1 MQNVLSV
8 CHVQVQQK
16 RFHSNEMINE
26 FVSGGLKLELFFVYC
41 YNMSVFWSWGSHY
54 MCLILSQER
63 KCMRVAR
70 IQAWFSEGWGP
81 SELSWTMQESGY
93 KTLAWSQVA
102 LLLNIN
108 IQLNLSGNLT
118 QHYESCFCLDAVSI
132 LEESFF
138 WIDRHEGQRVWG
150 GGIVKYRYFFCG
162 DIEGIVYSRDIED
175 IGHCSD

>member
-1 MQNVLSV
+1 MCKYLYSKRGFIQMNWSMSLSTG
-8 CHVQVQQK
+8 
-16 RFHSNEMINE
+16 E
-26 FVSGGLKLELFFVYC
+26 LKLKLFITYC
-41 YNMSVFWSWGSHY
+41 YNIFVFWSWGSHY
-54 MCLILSQER
+54 LCLILSQER
-63 KCMRVAR
+63 KCMRVAKT
-70 IQAWFSEGWGP
+70 QAWFSEGWGP
-81 SELSWTMQESGY
+81 SELSWTMQESDY
-93 KTLAWSQVA
+93 KNLAWSQVA

-118 QHYESCFCLDAVSI
+118 QHYESRFRLDAVSI

-138 WIDRHEGQRVWG
+138 WVDRHEGQRVWG